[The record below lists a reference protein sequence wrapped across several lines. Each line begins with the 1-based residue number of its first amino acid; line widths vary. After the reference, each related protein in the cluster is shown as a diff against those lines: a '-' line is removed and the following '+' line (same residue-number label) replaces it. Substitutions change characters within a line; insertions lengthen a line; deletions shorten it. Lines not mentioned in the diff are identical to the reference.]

1 MFSSVHVPVW
11 RCASIVF
18 SYISSPF
25 RFHTLIFLN
34 PNITD
39 ITMWS
44 FMKSFWLRTK
54 LCCVL
59 SLHVC
64 CASFK
69 HHSLFLTLFSPPSPL
84 SHPPSPIL
92 PFHLCLAVR
101 EGCRIE
107 NVQKNIRCR
116 KYAFNML
123 QLMAFPKC
131 YRPPEG
137 TYGKVD
143 SWVDREITEPTPFCA
158 CLNIYI
164 LRYFRGKL
172 TNCPIS
178 GRKVFSEQTFSM
190 SVSRTF

>member
-1 MFSSVHVPVW
+1 MIIHEVFLVEDKVMLCLVSS
-11 RCASIVF
+11 CLLCIVQ
-18 SYISSPF
+18 
-25 RFHTLIFLN
+25 T
-34 PNITD
+34 
-39 ITMWS
+39 
-44 FMKSFWLRTK
+44 
-54 LCCVL
+54 
-59 SLHVC
+59 
-64 CASFK
+64 
-69 HHSLFLTLFSPPSPL
+69 SLFIFDPFFPPSPL

-178 GRKVFSEQTFSM
+178 GRKVFSKQTFSM